1 MTVNYKQCPNCGS
14 KDTLKIIYGYPS
26 YELFLEAEAGKVKL
40 GGCCV
45 PIDGPDYF
53 CQDCKHKWNRKQAV
67 EAAYAKIKAIRAYA
81 GGYFGSSFN
90 VEIDLVNRK
99 TTLSRWSRE
108 PVEITTEDYLSRAIR
123 KSTVD
128 KFVEEMTMVNL
139 LNWKAKYIEPGV
151 CDGTKWSVEIITTG
165 RTIRKYGD
173 NKFPEEWKMF
183 CRSVKSITKREFY

>member
-1 MTVNYKQCPNCGS
+1 MTLNYKQCPNCGS

-26 YELFLEAEAGKVKL
+26 YALFLEAEAGKVKL
-40 GGCCV
+40 GGCCLS
-45 PIDGPDYF
+45 IDSPEYF
-53 CQDCKHKWNRKQAV
+53 CKICKHEWNRMQAI
-67 EAAYAKIKAIRAYA
+67 EAAYSKIKAVRVSI
-81 GGYFGSSFN
+81 GGYFGDCFDI
-90 VEIDLVNRK
+90 EIDLVNRK
-99 TTLSRWSRE
+99 TTWSRWSRE

-151 CDGTKWSVEIITTG
+151 CDGTKWSVEIITAK
-165 RTIRKYGD
+165 RTIRKHGD

-183 CRSVKSITKREFY
+183 CMAVRNITKKDFY